1 MAELKTKP
9 SDENVVQF
17 LNKIEDPTK
26 RNDSFQLLDMMS
38 EISKS
43 EPKIWG
49 GSIVGFGDYRYKY
62 STGREGDWFYI
73 GFAPRK
79 DSLSLYLIKGFE
91 DEGILL
97 GKLGKHK
104 IGRGCL
110 YIKKLSEVDL
120 EILKMLI
127 QKAWTHFQK

>member
-17 LNKIEDPTK
+17 LNKLEDPVK
-26 RNDSFQLLDMMS
+26 RNDCFQLLEMMK

-91 DEGILL
+91 DEGVLL
-97 GKLGKHK
+97 EKLGKHK
-104 IGRGCL
+104 IGKGCL
-110 YIKKLSEVDL
+110 YIKKLTEVDL

-127 QKAWTHFQK
+127 QNSWTHFQK